1 MTQDA
6 AQNAVIGAAATASG
20 IIVGAPGTGKT
31 HTLIERV
38 VRLLEVDGLAPEQ
51 VLVLT
56 PSRQAATALRDRV
69 GVRIGQATPG
79 PLARSLGSFAFQIV
93 RGAMVRAGAEPPAL
107 LTGAD
112 QDRLIADLLA
122 GDAEDA
128 AITWP
133 EALSPTVRGSTGFR
147 SELRAFL
154 AECVELGAH
163 PAELR
168 AEGDPAWTAVADFL
182 VEYRAVLDSAR
193 AAHRDAADLL
203 AEAAAILRTA
213 DAPTLG
219 ALAALRVVLI
229 DDAQELTRGGVA
241 VVQAL
246 RARDVAVL
254 AFGDPDISSGAFR
267 GATPELFAQL
277 AGALGEVHVLDA
289 PHRQVAD
296 LTTLTRTVTQAIG
309 AAGRVDHRRAPQA
322 LPSDD
327 GREPS
332 VRTFLAPSPHEE
344 LDRIAGVMRE
354 WHLSEDVPWDRM
366 AVIAHDTRQVAQ
378 LETELAAREIP
389 TRAAGIQRPLGSE
402 SVVRDIVDVVR
413 LALMP
418 PEERT
423 PHDWEEALRTPFGGM
438 DAIGLRRLRARL
450 RHIELD
456 LGGSTP
462 ARELLR
468 QALTSPDHFTLID
481 AHEARIAARFAQTVA
496 EVSAAAA
503 AGETIHDLLW
513 RVWDQARA
521 VDGRRLH
528 VAWRESS
535 LQAGGAETARALDA
549 LVSLFGAAKRF
560 VERTPNEKPEAFV
573 RDVLDSEVPE
583 DSLSSPE
590 RPGRVTLLT
599 PATALGTEFDAVVVA
614 GVQDGIWPNVR
625 LRGGLLQSWRLADA
639 LHAARTGVAEEPPG
653 TLDRRRA
660 ALHDELRLF
669 VRAISRPRARLLITA
684 VDDDDMTPSPFFA
697 FLPTP
702 EPPEL
707 HASAE
712 HPLTLRGLV
721 ARHRRVLTTSTATA
735 AREHAAGQLAVLAR
749 EGVPGA
755 DPLDWYGVTP
765 STTGAP
771 MHDLAV
777 EAARVSPSRMESFE
791 ECELNWAVSAL
802 GGDSVMPPSA
812 GIGTIVHEAMEKVP
826 DGDLDRLRAV
836 LAEHW
841 PELDFETAWIGRK
854 ERRRA
859 DLYIDRLH
867 SYLAAVSAEGGRVLA
882 GEVEFRFAVDIP
894 EEDDAST
901 PEVHGVSGEA
911 EPHPHR
917 AIVHGFIDRVEAY
930 SPGGGEHAKARGQ
943 RWTRMA
949 APEAERVVVVDLK
962 TGKYEPESEQK
973 VADHAQLAA
982 YQVAVQQ
989 GLVEGADPAALAG
1002 ARLVLVAKTL
1012 AGSDFRVAHQHTLA
1026 GEERVRFLGR
1036 IADAARGMSAASF
1049 TAHVDAHCADTQWRV
1064 QPCRIHTVAAVSS

>member
-6 AQNAVIGAAATASG
+6 AQTAVIGAAATASG
-20 IIVGAPGTGKT
+20 IVIGAPGTGKT
-31 HTLIERV
+31 RALIDRV
-38 VRLLEVDGLAPEQ
+38 VHLLEVERLRPEQ

-56 PSRQAATALRDRV
+56 SSRQAATALRDRI

-79 PLARSLGSFAFQIV
+79 PLARSLGSFAFQVV

-112 QDRLIADLLA
+112 QDRLIAELLA
-122 GDAEDA
+122 GDTEDER
-128 AITWP
+128 IDWP
-133 EALSPTVRGSTGFR
+133 AALSPSVRASTGFR

-168 AEGDPAWTAVADFL
+168 AAGDPAWTASADFL
-182 VEYRAVLDSAR
+182 VEYREVLDRAR
-193 AAHRDAADLL
+193 ASHRDAADLL
-203 AEAAAILRTA
+203 AEAAEILRTA
-213 DAPTLG
+213 DATTLG
-219 ALAALRVVLI
+219 PLSALGVVLI

-241 VVQAL
+241 VVEAL
-246 RARDVAVL
+246 RARGTAVI

-277 AGALGEVHVLDA
+277 ATALGEVHVLDE
-289 PHRQVAD
+289 PHRQSAR
-296 LTTLTRTVTQAIG
+296 LTTLTRTITQAIG
-309 AAGRVDHRRAPQA
+309 AAGRVDHRRAPA
-322 LPSDD
+322 PVAPD
-327 GREPS
+327 GERIS
-332 VRTFLAPSPHEE
+332 AVRTFLAPSPHEE

-354 WHLSEDVPWDRM
+354 WHLSDGVPWDAM

-378 LETELAAREIP
+378 LESELAAREIP

-402 SVVRDIVDVVR
+402 SVVRDIVGVVR
-413 LALMP
+413 LALTP

-423 PHDWEEALRTPFGGM
+423 AQEWEDALRTPFGGM

-450 RHIELD
+450 RHVELD

-468 QALTSPDHFTLID
+468 QALTAPDHFTLID
-481 AHEARIAARFAQTVA
+481 AHESRTAARFATAIA

-503 AGETIHDLLW
+503 EGETIHDLLW

-528 VAWRESS
+528 VAWREAS
-535 LQAGGAETARALDA
+535 LQASGAETARALDA

-560 VERTPNEKPEAFV
+560 VERTPNEKPETFV

-599 PATALGTEFDAVVVA
+599 PATALATEFDAVVVA

-625 LRGGLLQSWRLADA
+625 LRGGLLQTWRLADA
-639 LHAARTGVAEEPPG
+639 LRALRTGVVEEPPG
-653 TLDRRRA
+653 ALDRRRA

-669 VRAISRPRARLLITA
+669 VRAVSRPRARLLITA

-721 ARHRRVLTTSTATA
+721 ARHRRTLTTSSAP
-735 AREHAAGQLAVLAR
+735 ARAHAAEQLAVLAR

-755 DPLDWYGVTP
+755 DTRDWYGVAQA
-765 STTGAP
+765 TTAAP
-771 MHDLAV
+771 LHDLGA
-777 EAARVSPSRMESFE
+777 ESARVSPSRMESFE

-802 GGDSVMPPSA
+802 GGDTVMPPSA

-859 DLYIDRLH
+859 DIYIDRLH
-867 SYLAAVSAEGGRVLA
+867 SYLASVSAEGGRVLA
-882 GEVEFRFAVDIP
+882 GEVEFRFAVDVP
-894 EEDDAST
+894 DDAAAASD
-901 PEVHGVSGEA
+901 VHGVVGDGDA
-911 EPHPHR
+911 HPHR

-930 SPGGGEHAKARGQ
+930 PPGAGEHAKARGQ
-943 RWTRMA
+943 KWTRMA
-949 APEAERVVVVDLK
+949 APDAERVVVVDLK

-989 GLVEGADPAALAG
+989 GLIEGADPAALAG

-1026 GEERVRFLGR
+1026 GEERVQFLRR
-1036 IADAARGMSAASF
+1036 IADAARGMSASSF

-1064 QPCRIHTVAAVSS
+1064 QPCRIHTVAAVSA